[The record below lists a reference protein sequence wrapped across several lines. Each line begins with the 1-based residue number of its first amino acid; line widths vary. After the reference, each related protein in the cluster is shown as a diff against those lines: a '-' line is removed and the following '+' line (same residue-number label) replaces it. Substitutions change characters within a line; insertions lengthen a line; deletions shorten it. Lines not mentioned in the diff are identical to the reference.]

1 VSELG
6 FFLLVFGVQYTCDDQ
21 RGKEVCDPIATSRRD
36 ITCRGEEPVLAEDRE
51 KLPNPFRHSHFGARQ
66 CGLHA
71 LLTNHDIAP

>member
-36 ITCRGEEPVLAEDRE
+36 ITRGGEEPVLAEERGSCE
-51 KLPNPFRHSHFGARQ
+51 TRSGVATSALARRAA
-66 CGLHA
+66 HP
-71 LLTNHDIAP
+71 LTNHDIAP